1 MRHRIPDNE
10 AGERRR
16 ETTMASIQER
26 LKRLE
31 NQGRFLQWL
40 QFERFL
46 EGLTDA
52 QLEAYTRQGR
62 LPQPLP
68 EPLPKGASRLDVLDR
83 KSLIKL
89 WEENERIL
97 GHRSHDDLKFYN
109 ENGYW
114 PEQRMRPHHSVQ
126 DGHWVI
132 EWQIQP
138 DTEDRRKKD

>member
-52 QLEAYTRQGR
+52 QLEAYTRRGR

-68 EPLPKGASRLDVLDR
+68 EPLPKGASRLDVALVTAAAIAPDACR
-83 KSLIKL
+83 P
-89 WEENERIL
+89 RVA
-97 GHRSHDDLKFYN
+97 HR
-109 ENGYW
+109 
-114 PEQRMRPHHSVQ
+114 
-126 DGHWVI
+126 
-132 EWQIQP
+132 
-138 DTEDRRKKD
+138 

>member
-97 GHRSHDDLKFYN
+97 GGCSYFHTRFPRLLWGIFLPRTQLK
-109 ENGYW
+109 
-114 PEQRMRPHHSVQ
+114 
-126 DGHWVI
+126 
-132 EWQIQP
+132 P
-138 DTEDRRKKD
+138 D